1 MVASSVQLNAGKV
14 GLCDLTPHRSFSTTA
29 ALRPGCLQ
37 FQPLL
42 RTVIWCIARGTRRWM
57 SHMSAKGVLLSVS
70 PFHVRTDV
78 TPQKFNHDLLIKILP
93 GNYIFIFLIFSFV
106 FRTPL
111 LFNIVGFYLKWKL
124 SKSIIGL
131 VCPLYKNNS
140 LSVDLFA

>member
-42 RTVIWCIARGTRRWM
+42 RTIIWCIARGTRRWM

-70 PFHVRTDV
+70 PFRTAAPNYNLVHRTWNKTVDEPHVCQRGPVKCVAISCAD
-78 TPQKFNHDLLIKILP
+78 
-93 GNYIFIFLIFSFV
+93 
-106 FRTPL
+106 
-111 LFNIVGFYLKWKL
+111 
-124 SKSIIGL
+124 
-131 VCPLYKNNS
+131 
-140 LSVDLFA
+140 